1 MNLSQMAE
9 KLGLQSLTPEVEA
22 GNPADITGGYVSDL
36 LSDVL
41 AHAPNGGVLVTIQVH
56 MNVIAVSVHAGLA
69 AVIFASGRK
78 VHRFKFFRN
87 RTLESRNKTC
97 SHLDPSG
104 AHFQKSRHVFAVK
117 NTACRNYRNTRV
129 VFLFIFTRRL

>member
-78 VHRFKFFRN
+78 PDEAVIKKAVEERVPLYVAK
-87 RTLESRNKTC
+87 ESAFDCVGLLYSMGLRGP
-97 SHLDPSG
+97 H
-104 AHFQKSRHVFAVK
+104 A
-117 NTACRNYRNTRV
+117 
-129 VFLFIFTRRL
+129 